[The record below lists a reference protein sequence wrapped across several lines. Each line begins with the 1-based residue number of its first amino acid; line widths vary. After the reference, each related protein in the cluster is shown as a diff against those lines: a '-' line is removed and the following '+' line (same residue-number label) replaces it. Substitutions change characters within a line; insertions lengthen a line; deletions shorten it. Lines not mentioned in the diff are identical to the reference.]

1 MNDPVY
7 FKAGCI
13 FSHSF
18 VCSCISNC
26 CQNFLILLTFS
37 MNSESILNI
46 LLQMTSGN
54 TAYLYIAHS
63 LRPIARHYTNTS
75 CPPYAST
82 HCPVC
87 AVNSESFHLS
97 NLGGQSILEPKQA
110 NLSSRQLNLLH
121 QNTLFFWT
129 GSIWHVLECF
139 TYLDEQLSVPSS

>member
-1 MNDPVY
+1 MIRFISKLDAFLV
-7 FKAGCI
+7 I
-13 FSHSF
+13 HLF
-18 VCSCISNC
+18 VPAFSNC
-26 CQNFLILLTFS
+26 CQNVFLILLTFS

-46 LLQMTSGN
+46 SLSMTSGN
-54 TAYLYIAHS
+54 TANLYTAHS
-63 LRPIARHYTNTS
+63 LLPTARLYTNSS

-121 QNTLFFWT
+121 QNTLFLDWLHLA
-129 GSIWHVLECF
+129 GSRMFYILG
-139 TYLDEQLSVPSS
+139 